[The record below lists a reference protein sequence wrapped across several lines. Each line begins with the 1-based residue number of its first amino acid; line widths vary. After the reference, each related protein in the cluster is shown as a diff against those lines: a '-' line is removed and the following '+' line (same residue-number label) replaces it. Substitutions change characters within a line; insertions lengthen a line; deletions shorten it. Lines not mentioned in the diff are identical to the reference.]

1 MLNLVLKFMEADKLI
16 KARAYFE
23 KAKGN
28 RMGLYMSEL
37 RRQFVVMMD
46 KEGAKS
52 RHIGKVTFLRHDQIW
67 YYLNRYKENKEI
79 SKLISENMDKWIE
92 DMVYPISV
100 HTNNSTKY
108 VLDENPLFK
117 SNKSRNVSIKQ
128 DDIWDYIL
136 DAIYLDM

>member
-1 MLNLVLKFMEADKLI
+1 MEADKLI

-28 RMGLYMSEL
+28 RMGLYM
-37 RRQFVVMMD
+37 
-46 KEGAKS
+46 
-52 RHIGKVTFLRHDQIW
+52 
-67 YYLNRYKENKEI
+67 LNRYKENKEI

-128 DDIWDYIL
+128 DDIWDSIL
-136 DAIYLDM
+136 DAIDLDM